1 MNMLLLKKRNA
12 LSLLGLFFIMLSP
25 AQANERETLTRS
37 LAANLIGLLHEVR
50 SNEVTVGPMQRVE
63 FEISKG
69 VTAKDGVCVT
79 YIAPVIKNG
88 GRRRETGHQ
97 TFLHDP
103 EYGWYCFVILNLR
116 GGEGIELVTEKKGI
130 IQLK

>member
-1 MNMLLLKKRNA
+1 MLVPKNRSV
-12 LSLLGLFFIMLSP
+12 LSLLGLFFILLSS
-25 AQANERETLTRS
+25 AQANEGRELTRS

-50 SNEVTVGPMQRVE
+50 SEEVTVGPLQRVE

-88 GRRRETGHQ
+88 GRRREAGHQ
-97 TFLHDP
+97 TFLYDP
-103 EYGWYCFVILNLR
+103 EYGWYCFVVLNLR